1 MNNNENKNNNNQEE
15 TKGTTPQNSGGKS
28 IFGKRWTFPVIY
40 LAASVLIV
48 GLMYSQSKDAEDYSM
63 DPSNQGP
70 IAGPSVPGDNPSAP
84 VTSTNFVW
92 PVGEGGEDAV
102 ISLDFYREDASED
115 ERSMAV
121 IAYEKTFTPN
131 QGVNLGLANDASFT
145 VIAAEKG
152 TVLDVKEDPL
162 MGWTVEIDHGNGYTT
177 YYASLSGVE
186 VKKGDKVMQSQPIA
200 KTGNNKFEVAEKNH
214 LHFEVRKQGAAVDP
228 QSLLPKKPS
237 AYEQA
242 KAAGKLKT
250 EDASETSTKPEEKK
264 DGAAA
269 GTSQET
275 NKDANKDSGKQ
286 EEKTPD
292 GAAKSTDTPAEKDAA
307 TDADK
312 KEAPSMI
319 ESNGPDH
326 GVN

>member
-70 IAGPSVPGDNPSAP
+70 IAGPSVPGDTPSAP

-131 QGVNLGLANDASFT
+131 QGVNLGLANDAAFT

-214 LHFEVRKQGAAVDP
+214 LHFEVRKQGTAVDP
-228 QSLLPKKPS
+228 QSMLPKKPT

-264 DGAAA
+264 DA
-269 GTSQET
+269 GKT
-275 NKDANKDSGKQ
+275 

-292 GAAKSTDTPAEKDAA
+292 GAAKSTDTPTETEKE